1 MCGFRKGNG
10 NYLSLTGSVVVF
22 WSSDSEYLLLCRE
35 ICSLGFIFRATR
47 TISRHSQWKAAD
59 QCFRVQGS
67 QKKKLRIS
75 LSLPFWGSYVAG
87 LVISSQCLHPFLVKQ
102 TMMTLTFANG
112 DSFESSSQD
121 SNYSRPCECSF
132 IRRLELRKVR

>member
-1 MCGFRKGNG
+1 MTLCGFRKGNG

-67 QKKKLRIS
+67 QKKKIENFS
-75 LSLPFWGSYVAG
+75 
-87 LVISSQCLHPFLVKQ
+87 K
-102 TMMTLTFANG
+102 LTFLGQLRGRVSNKQPM
-112 DSFESSSQD
+112 SSSI
-121 SNYSRPCECSF
+121 SCETNDDDPDICK
-132 IRRLELRKVR
+132 RRFV